1 MSTNSH
7 LYTVLV
13 EGTFQALI
21 AFSVITWVLILLK
34 AVQHSLVSWHNRQFN
49 REFWQAQDLASAA
62 SLPLQGP
69 TAELA
74 RAGFNTLQETA
85 GQPQDLAH
93 SWDRQVLLER
103 ALRQQIQKSRRS
115 LENGLAVLAS
125 IGTTAPFVGLF
136 GTVFG
141 IIDALT
147 AITAQKSAS
156 IEVVA
161 GPIGEALIATGVG
174 IAVAV
179 PAVLAFNFFLRRL
192 KLIQADL
199 DEFAGDFLTLVQK
212 SAGRIVAAPT
222 TGTATNA
229 ATGTTATPSTQEVYS

>member
-1 MSTNSH
+1 MAIASQQ
-7 LYTVLV
+7 LYQTLV
-13 EGTFQALI
+13 EGTFDALI
-21 AFSVITWVLILLK
+21 VFSVITWLLIVIKAAQHLQISWQERKFRQDFWKARDLTVAATLK
-34 AVQHSLVSWHNRQFN
+34 
-49 REFWQAQDLASAA
+49 
-62 SLPLQGP
+62 LQGP
-69 TAELA
+69 TARLA
-74 RAGFNTLQETA
+74 QVGFHSLQQAGK
-85 GQPQDLAH
+85 PQSDLEH

-103 ALRQQIQKSRRS
+103 HLRQQIHKERRS
-115 LENGLAVLAS
+115 LENGLAILAS

-161 GPIGEALIATGVG
+161 GPIGEALVATGVG

-199 DEFAGDFLTLVQK
+199 DDFATDFLNLLQK
-212 SAGRIVAAPT
+212 AGFRAPLIPEEQPQTNSATPAA
-222 TGTATNA
+222 
-229 ATGTTATPSTQEVYS
+229 GTTQEAYS